1 MSLLQK
7 CSTRVY
13 IFYYKLYYMVVYYN
27 YLRRVLA
34 NSILYEYSREVFDT
48 SLPYESSI
56 RGINTLGEHN
66 GQILI

>member
-1 MSLLQK
+1 
-7 CSTRVY
+7 
-13 IFYYKLYYMVVYYN
+13 MVVDYN

-34 NSILYEYSREVFDT
+34 NSILYEYSKEVFAT

-56 RGINTLGEHN
+56 RGINTFGEHN

>member
-1 MSLLQK
+1 
-7 CSTRVY
+7 
-13 IFYYKLYYMVVYYN
+13 MVVDYN

-56 RGINTLGEHN
+56 QGINTLGEHN